1 MIDFDDINKTALG
14 RWPYLLPNILPGGK
28 FQGSEYVCGDL
39 SGGVGESFSANIAT
53 GKWSDFA
60 TGEKGGDPVSLVAA
74 IKGIS
79 QGEAARLLADMLGAS
94 AEKAGSPTTA
104 RKIPKAIRTTTPAN
118 TPPEVIKHYQ
128 HGIPSAT
135 WEYHET
141 EGGLIGCACRFDFS
155 DGKKVVIPFTHG
167 ITDQGVEGWHWLSFP
182 KPRPLYGLA
191 RLMQRPDA
199 PVLFL
204 EGEKCA
210 DAAGKLIAGC
220 VAITWPGGCKA
231 VNMADFSPIKGRR
244 VAIWPDNDR
253 PGIEAAEAVSSQCLK
268 AGAIEVSIIDVPSG
282 KPEGWDVAD
291 ALAEGWTAEQATAW
305 VKDHRRRGEAVTVP
319 DQPEQAEPRRFQL
332 IPASKLIANRKPTNW
347 LIKRYLEQGTEAA
360 LYSPPEHCKTFV
372 AVDMGLCISAGIPW
386 HGYAVQKGP
395 VVYICGEGMAG
406 ISRRIAAWYQH
417 HKIDAKEGTPF
428 FVSNMAAQI
437 LDESSV
443 QDIHQTAAAIVEEYG
458 FLALLI
464 IDTLNRNF
472 GPGDENSTQDM
483 TAFVSALDRLRGFL
497 GCAVLV
503 VHHTGLVDTERG
515 RGSTALK
522 GAMDFE

>member
-244 VAIWPDNDR
+244 VAI
-253 PGIEAAEAVSSQCLK
+253 
-268 AGAIEVSIIDVPSG
+268 
-282 KPEGWDVAD
+282 
-291 ALAEGWTAEQATAW
+291 
-305 VKDHRRRGEAVTVP
+305 
-319 DQPEQAEPRRFQL
+319 
-332 IPASKLIANRKPTNW
+332 
-347 LIKRYLEQGTEAA
+347 
-360 LYSPPEHCKTFV
+360 
-372 AVDMGLCISAGIPW
+372 
-386 HGYAVQKGP
+386 
-395 VVYICGEGMAG
+395 
-406 ISRRIAAWYQH
+406 
-417 HKIDAKEGTPF
+417 
-428 FVSNMAAQI
+428 
-437 LDESSV
+437 
-443 QDIHQTAAAIVEEYG
+443 
-458 FLALLI
+458 
-464 IDTLNRNF
+464 
-472 GPGDENSTQDM
+472 
-483 TAFVSALDRLRGFL
+483 
-497 GCAVLV
+497 
-503 VHHTGLVDTERG
+503 
-515 RGSTALK
+515 
-522 GAMDFE
+522 